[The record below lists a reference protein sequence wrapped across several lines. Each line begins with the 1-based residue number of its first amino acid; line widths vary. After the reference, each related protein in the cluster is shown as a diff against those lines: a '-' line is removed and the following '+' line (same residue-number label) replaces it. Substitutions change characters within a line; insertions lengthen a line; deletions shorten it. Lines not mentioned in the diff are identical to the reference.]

1 MHVVHLLS
9 VRCCGTIWT
18 VEGGLVVPGYSEARK
33 NANRNW
39 DSKNLDRI
47 SVALPKGGKDAL
59 RAHAESMG
67 ETVNAFIKRA
77 IAEVTEMDNMHRA
90 YQRGLLRQLEK
101 TAVALDGGDGESAK
115 RLIAELIEDAKADIG
130 D

>member
-1 MHVVHLLS
+1 MAN
-9 VRCCGTIWT
+9 
-18 VEGGLVVPGYSEARK
+18 YSDARK

-47 SVALPKGGKDAL
+47 SVALPKGSKDAL
-59 RAHAESMG
+59 KAHAESTG

-77 IAEVTEMDNMHRA
+77 IMEATEMDNMHRA

-101 TAVALDGGDGESAK
+101 MNDALESSDSEGAK
-115 RLIAELIEDAKADIG
+115 KLLCDLIEDTKADIA

>member
-18 VEGGLVVPGYSEARK
+18 VEGGAHCVRLFGSRK

-115 RLIAELIEDAKADIG
+115 RLIAGLIEDAKADIG

>member
-1 MHVVHLLS
+1 MS
-9 VRCCGTIWT
+9 K
-18 VEGGLVVPGYSEARK
+18 YSEARK
-33 NANRNW
+33 NAHKNW

-47 SVALPKGGKDAL
+47 SVALPKGSKEAL
-59 RAHAESMG
+59 KAHAESTG

-77 IAEVTEMDNMHRA
+77 IMEVTEMDNMHRA

-101 TAVALDGGDGESAK
+101 MNDALESGD
-115 RLIAELIEDAKADIG
+115 IEDAKKLLGELVEDTKADIA